1 MSFLKKQRLSI
12 VLPLNETKNA
22 EIKKILKF
30 FKNDKKKKRFC
41 AIMLQI
47 HINVWTLITTK
58 INLISKK
65 GDLMKKHILSLTLGS
80 LLVSTL
86 SAEDDGFYMS
96 AGYQIG
102 EAAQMVKNT
111 KGIQE
116 LSDNYEKLNNLL
128 TKYSTLNTLIKLSSD
143 PSAINGVRN
152 DLGASAAGLLNDK
165 KNSPAYQAV
174 LLAINAAVGFWN
186 IVGYVTQCGG
196 NANGTASTSST
207 TIFDNEP
214 GYRST
219 SITCSLNVY
228 TPGYYGPMSI
238 ENFKKLNEAYQ
249 ILQTALKQGLPTLN
263 EKNGTVSVTYSY
275 KCAGQ
280 GNNNCDV
287 LKDNR
292 NGGTKSETQTIDGK
306 TVNTTISSKVVNYD
320 APGNTLGASYTDITT
335 TMSNVPDNAQAL
347 LAQASTLINTINSA
361 CPYFSA
367 PNSHANGP
375 KWEWPSNKLCGAFSE
390 EIGAIQK
397 MITDAQEMLNQAN
410 IVNANG
416 QSSNPVDSHFNPFTG
431 NTSFAEGML
440 KNAQAQAQMLNL
452 ANQVGQAINPN
463 NLTGTFQ
470 NFVKGF
476 LATCNNPSTAGT
488 GGTQGSPPGTV
499 TTQTFA
505 SGCAYVGET
514 ITALNNS
521 IAHFGAQAEQIQQ
534 AEDLAYTLAN
544 FSSQYKKLGD
554 TYNSITTAI
563 SSIPNAQAIQNVV
576 SKKNNPYSPQG
587 IQENF
592 YLNQNTYNQVQTINQ
607 ELGRNPFRK
616 VGIVSSQTNN
626 GAMNGIGIQVGYKQ
640 FFGQKRRWGARYY
653 GFFDYNHAFIKSSF
667 FNSASD
673 VWTYGFG
680 ADALYNFI
688 NDKATNFLGKNNK
701 LSVGLFGGI
710 ALAGTSWLNSE
721 YVNLATVNNVYNA
734 KMNVANFQFLF
745 NMGVRMNLARP
756 KKKDSDHVAQHGI
769 ELGLKIPTINTNY
782 YSFMGAELKY
792 RRLYSVYLNYVFAY

>member
-1 MSFLKKQRLSI
+1 
-12 VLPLNETKNA
+12 
-22 EIKKILKF
+22 
-30 FKNDKKKKRFC
+30 
-41 AIMLQI
+41 
-47 HINVWTLITTK
+47 
-58 INLISKK
+58 
-65 GDLMKKHILSLTLGS
+65 MKKHILSLTLGS

-111 KGIQE
+111 KGIQD
-116 LSDNYEKLNNLL
+116 LSDRYESLNNLL
-128 TKYSTLNTLIKLSSD
+128 TRYSTLNTLIKLSAD

-152 DLGASAAGLLNDK
+152 DLGASAKNLIGDK
-165 KNSPAYQAV
+165 ANSPAYQAV

-196 NANGTASTSST
+196 NANGTKSTSST
-207 TIFDNEP
+207 TIFNNEP

-219 SITCSLNVY
+219 SITCSLNGY
-228 TPGYYGPMSI
+228 KPGYYGPMSI

-249 ILQTALKQGLPTLN
+249 ILQTALKQGLPALN
-263 EKNGTVSVTYSY
+263 QNNGTVSVTYTYTCS
-275 KCAGQ
+275 GE
-280 GNNNCDV
+280 GNNNCDA

-292 NGGTKSETQTIDGK
+292 NGGTKTETQTIDGK
-306 TVNTTISSKVVNYD
+306 TVSTTISSKVVQ
-320 APGNTLGASYTDITT
+320 PSSGAAYTEITN
-335 TMSNVPDNAQAL
+335 MLNGVPDSAQAL
-347 LAQASTLINTINSA
+347 LAQASTLINTINEA
-361 CPYFSA
+361 CPFFHA
-367 PNSHANGP
+367 PNNSNSSNAP
-375 KWEWPSNKLCGAFSE
+375 KWEWPSNKLCGAFSQ
-390 EIGAIQK
+390 EISTIQK
-397 MITDAQEMLNQAN
+397 MITDAQDLVNQTSVINSNEQNAQVGAN
-410 IVNANG
+410 K
-416 QSSNPVDSHFNPFTG
+416 PFNPFTDA
-431 NTSFAEGML
+431 SFAQGML
-440 KNAQAQAQMLNL
+440 ANAQAQAKMLNL
-452 ANQVGQAINPN
+452 AEQVGQAINPGR
-463 NLTGTFQ
+463 LSGTFK
-470 NFVKGF
+470 NFVTGF

-488 GGTQGSPPGTV
+488 SGTQGSAPGTV

-505 SGCAYVGET
+505 SGCAYVEQT
-514 ITALNNS
+514 LTNLNND
-521 IAHFGAQAEQIQQ
+521 IAHFGTRAQQIQQ
-534 AEDLAYTLAN
+534 AADIADTLVN
-544 FSSQYKKLGD
+544 FKSRYNELGN
-554 TYNSITTAI
+554 TYNSITTAL
-563 SSIPNAQAIQNVV
+563 SSIPNAQSLQNAV

-587 IQENF
+587 IETNY
-592 YLNQNTYNQVQTINQ
+592 YLNQNTYNQIQTINQ

-640 FFGQKRRWGARYY
+640 FFGQKRKWGARYY

-734 KMNVANFQFLF
+734 KLNVANFQFLF
-745 NMGVRMNLARP
+745 NMGVRMNLARS
-756 KKKDSDHVAQHGI
+756 KKKGSDHVAQHGI

>member
-1 MSFLKKQRLSI
+1 
-12 VLPLNETKNA
+12 
-22 EIKKILKF
+22 
-30 FKNDKKKKRFC
+30 
-41 AIMLQI
+41 
-47 HINVWTLITTK
+47 
-58 INLISKK
+58 
-65 GDLMKKHILSLTLGS
+65 MKKHILSLTLGS

-116 LSDNYEKLNNLL
+116 LSDNYENLNNLL
-128 TKYSTLNTLIKLSSD
+128 TKYSTLNTLIKLSAD

-152 DLGASAAGLLNDK
+152 DLGASAKNLIGDK
-165 KNSPAYQAV
+165 TNSPAYQAV

-186 IVGYVTQCGG
+186 VVGYVSQCGG
-196 NANGTASTSST
+196 NANGTKSTSST
-207 TIFDNEP
+207 TIFNNEP

-219 SITCSLNVY
+219 SITCSLNNY
-228 TPGYYGPMSI
+228 APGVQGPISI
-238 ENFKKLNEAYQ
+238 ENFKKINEAYQ
-249 ILQTALKQGLPTLN
+249 ILQTALKQGLPALKEN
-263 EKNGTVSVTYSY
+263 NGKVDVSYTYTCS
-275 KCAGQ
+275 GR
-280 GNNNCDV
+280 GNDNCSQQATGV
-287 LKDNR
+287 NKQ
-292 NGGTKSETQTIDGK
+292 NGGSKTTTQTIDGK
-306 TVNTTISSKVVNYD
+306 TVTTTISSKVVNYG
-320 APGNTLGASYTDITT
+320 APGNTLNAAYTDITT
-335 TMSNVPDNAQAL
+335 KMEGVPDNAQAL
-347 LAQASTLINTINSA
+347 LAQASTLINTINEA
-361 CPYFSA
+361 CPWFNATSRNSPNA
-367 PNSHANGP
+367 PQWRWS
-375 KWEWPSNKLCGAFSE
+375 PSSGGLCGAFKE
-390 EIGAIQK
+390 EISAIQK
-397 MITDAQEMLNQAN
+397 MITDAQDLVNQTSVINSHEQSTPVGAN
-410 IVNANG
+410 NG
-416 QSSNPVDSHFNPFTG
+416 KPFNPFTDA
-431 NTSFAEGML
+431 SFAQGML
-440 KNAQAQAQMLNL
+440 ANAQAQAKMLNL
-452 ANQVGQAINPN
+452 AEQVGQTINPS
-463 NLTGTFQ
+463 NLTGNFQ
-470 NFVKGF
+470 YFVEKY
-476 LATCNNPSTAGT
+476 LATCNNPSTAGAS
-488 GGTQGSPPGTV
+488 GTQGSAPGTV

-505 SGCAYVGET
+505 SGCAYVQET
-514 ITALNNS
+514 LTNLSNS
-521 IAHFGAQAEQIQQ
+521 IAHFGTEAQQIQQ
-534 AEDLAYTLAN
+534 AENIADTLVN
-544 FSSQYKKLGD
+544 FKSRYSELGN
-554 TYNSITTAI
+554 TYNSITTAL

-592 YLNQNTYNQVQTINQ
+592 YLNQNTYSQVQTINQ

-640 FFGQKRRWGARYY
+640 FFGQKRKWGARYY

-756 KKKDSDHVAQHGI
+756 KKKDSDHAAQHGI

>member
-1 MSFLKKQRLSI
+1 
-12 VLPLNETKNA
+12 
-22 EIKKILKF
+22 
-30 FKNDKKKKRFC
+30 
-41 AIMLQI
+41 
-47 HINVWTLITTK
+47 
-58 INLISKK
+58 
-65 GDLMKKHILSLTLGS
+65 MKKHILSLTLGS

-96 AGYQIG
+96 VGYQIG

-116 LSDNYEKLNNLL
+116 LSDNYENLNNLL
-128 TKYSTLNTLIKLSSD
+128 TRYSTLNTLIKLSAD
-143 PSAINGVRN
+143 PSAINGAREN
-152 DLGASAAGLLNDK
+152 LGASAKNLIGDT

-186 IVGYVTQCGG
+186 VLGYATQCGG
-196 NANGTASTSST
+196 NADSQKSTSST
-207 TIFDNEP
+207 TIFNNEP

-219 SITCSLNVY
+219 SITCDYNNLGIGVQ
-228 TPGYYGPMSI
+228 GVMSI
-238 ENFKKLNEAYQ
+238 ENMKKLNEAYQ
-249 ILQTALKQGLPTLN
+249 ILQTALKQGLPALN
-263 EKNGTVSVTYSY
+263 NSNGTVKVEYTYTCS
-275 KCAGQ
+275 GN
-280 GNNNCDV
+280 GNNNCS
-287 LKDNR
+287 LKTTGVEER
-292 NGGTKSETQTIDGK
+292 NGGTKTTTQTIDGK
-306 TVNTTISSKVVNYD
+306 TVTTTISSTKGV
-320 APGNTLGASYTDITT
+320 SYTEIT
-335 TMSNVPDNAQAL
+335 NKLEGVPDSAQAL

-361 CPYFSA
+361 CPWFNVTNKSG
-367 PNSHANGP
+367 GP
-375 KWEWPSNKLCGAFSE
+375 QMKPTSGGLCIFKE
-390 EIGAIQK
+390 EISAIQK
-397 MITDAQEMLNQAN
+397 MITDAQDLVNQTSVIN
-410 IVNANG
+410 SHE
-416 QSSNPVDSHFNPFTG
+416 QSTPVGGNKPFNPFTDA
-431 NTSFAEGML
+431 SFAQGML
-440 KNAQAQAQMLNL
+440 ANAQAQAKMLNL
-452 ANQVGQAINPN
+452 AEQVGQTINPER
-463 NLTGTFQ
+463 LTGNFK
-470 NFVKGF
+470 NFVEGF
-476 LATCNNPSTAGT
+476 LATCNNKSTAGT
-488 GGTQGSPPGTV
+488 NGTQGSSPGTV

-505 SGCAYVGET
+505 SGCAYVEQT
-514 ITALNNS
+514 LTNLNNN
-521 IAHFGAQAEQIQQ
+521 IAHFGTQEQQIEQAENI
-534 AEDLAYTLAN
+534 ADTLVN
-544 FSSQYKKLGD
+544 FKSRYNELGN
-554 TYNSITTAI
+554 TYNSITTAL
-563 SSIPNAQAIQNVV
+563 SSVPNAQSLQNVV

-587 IQENF
+587 IETNY
-592 YLNQNTYNQVQTINQ
+592 YLNQNSYNQVQTINQ

-640 FFGQKRRWGARYY
+640 FFGQKRKWGARYY

-756 KKKDSDHVAQHGI
+756 KKKDSDHAAQHGI